1 MDRLADRLEEGV
13 TVIDLDKL
21 TEGDL
26 ERLRDLDEEMDID
39 LLADGLT
46 VIDIEGVALGVAV

>member
-1 MDRLADRLEEGV
+1 MDRLADRLDEGV
-13 TVIDLDKL
+13 TVNDLDKL